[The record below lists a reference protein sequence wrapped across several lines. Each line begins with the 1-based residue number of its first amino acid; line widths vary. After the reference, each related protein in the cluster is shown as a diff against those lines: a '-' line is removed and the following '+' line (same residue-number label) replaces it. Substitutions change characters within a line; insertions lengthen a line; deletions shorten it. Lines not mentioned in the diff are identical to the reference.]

1 MPIQPLQSSTKTT
14 LLVNNTALTY
24 LILNSNI
31 KFTQNHIYKIL
42 GLCSENAFHIEIFK
56 LLIQL
61 INSAANSIFCS
72 IRAHS
77 LSQYPLTNIQY
88 ISYMIA
94 DEFPEIFYVS
104 IAKKVEFEIN
114 NGVSVLVDKW
124 STETVT
130 LTVNRSKYNEMW
142 IITYLLKT
150 EFEKIIQQKKRSLNK
165 QQEPK

>member
-1 MPIQPLQSSTKTT
+1 
-14 LLVNNTALTY
+14 
-24 LILNSNI
+24 
-31 KFTQNHIYKIL
+31 
-42 GLCSENAFHIEIFK
+42 
-56 LLIQL
+56 
-61 INSAANSIFCS
+61 
-72 IRAHS
+72 
-77 LSQYPLTNIQY
+77 
-88 ISYMIA
+88 MIA
-94 DEFPEIFYVS
+94 DEFPEIFYVP

>member
-1 MPIQPLQSSTKTT
+1 
-14 LLVNNTALTY
+14 
-24 LILNSNI
+24 
-31 KFTQNHIYKIL
+31 
-42 GLCSENAFHIEIFK
+42 
-56 LLIQL
+56 
-61 INSAANSIFCS
+61 
-72 IRAHS
+72 
-77 LSQYPLTNIQY
+77 
-88 ISYMIA
+88 MIA
-94 DEFPEIFYVS
+94 DEFPEIFYAP

-165 QQEPK
+165 QQEPKWPIIMNNIASGHSWIDSWFLIYLASDFAICHREHYFIFYFSFFFLTVKSDECSIFPDED

>member
-31 KFTQNHIYKIL
+31 KLTQNHIYKIL
-42 GLCSENAFHIEIFK
+42 GLCSKNAFHIEIFK

-94 DEFPEIFYVS
+94 DEFPEIFYVP